1 MKNTL
6 SALWLLLVATLFV
19 TSCQEEEPVNEIPGV
34 SQSTWT
40 TGVTI
45 AADETSVEYTFQAAG
60 PWIASSQQSWCSI
73 TSASPP
79 KEKPAPRR

>member
-45 AADETSVEYTFQAAG
+45 AADETSLEYTFQAAG
-60 PWIASSQQSWCSI
+60 P
-73 TSASPP
+73 
-79 KEKPAPRR
+79 